1 MQRLVEGHAVGGA
14 SGACKRNHTERQ
26 SFFTQRIFMQSTTVN
41 LNRSEVVNVILS
53 ALRDVLESQGVAELP
68 ALDETTRLIG
78 RSAALD
84 SMGLVTLIVEVEQR
98 LEEAFDLVVV
108 LADDRAMSQTRS
120 PFLSVATLA
129 DYVMQLAAEQ
139 G

>member
-1 MQRLVEGHAVGGA
+1 METVTQTLD
-14 SGACKRNHTERQ
+14 RQ
-26 SFFTQRIFMQSTTVN
+26 VVVN
-41 LNRSEVVNVILS
+41 LILAALQDVLASMADEVVT
-53 ALRDVLESQGVAELP
+53 P
-68 ALDETTRLIG
+68 DENTRLIG
-78 RSAALD
+78 RSAVLD

-98 LEEAFDLVVV
+98 LEADHDLVVV

-120 PFLSVATLA
+120 PFLSVGTLA